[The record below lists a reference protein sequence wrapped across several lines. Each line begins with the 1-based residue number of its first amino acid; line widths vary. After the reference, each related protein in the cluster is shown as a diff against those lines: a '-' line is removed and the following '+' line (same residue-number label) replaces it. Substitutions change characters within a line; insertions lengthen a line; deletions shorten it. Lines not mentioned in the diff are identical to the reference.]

1 MKLSESEKA
10 NPQDYFLQSGV
21 DGEGNPIYNLLHEFV
36 DDYLPFKSIR
46 KKVFDGQADIVIQSD
61 TIQIYW
67 KSNLIAEAQ
76 LDGQVE
82 VAPDDWQGQLF
93 SFADANIS
101 KITEVDD
108 GEGGTIPI
116 TPFYR
121 AYVVKD
127 IPALGITDAV
137 LGLDIHWAFK
147 DTKLSFYLDAP
158 GFNARIRWQCRVK
171 DSAVAWT
178 DNTDPENPIYHRGL
192 NFNVSDYEGAVN
204 KGSQA
209 DPEAGWTQ
217 HWWTFEPDGKQI
229 DPADARTPLERYE
242 QGVGLVVDPYLSVD
256 EQATYFDITM
266 DGVVARVW
274 DNGSESF
281 IGKIYDKDAVGTT
294 DLFSF
299 GSKVVVGGTTYAI
312 SEDVGIVVTLIEN
325 TPLRVILRAQGNFE
339 SSAQADLSGE
349 QDSVLWM
356 IFYPDR
362 IAMRIELNV
371 TASITLSDNAANGLI
386 FMDSVIANLT
396 SEDSKYESGGS
407 ETDAG
412 GDGSQAGADYIATLA
427 TEIDIMGVAIENTLG
442 GGTGTYVQYIDDPG
456 VR

>member
-1 MKLSESEKA
+1 MS
-10 NPQDYFLQSGV
+10 
-21 DGEGNPIYNLLHEFV
+21 
-36 DDYLPFKSIR
+36 R
-46 KKVFDGQADIVIQSD
+46 
-61 TIQIYW
+61 
-67 KSNLIAEAQ
+67 
-76 LDGQVE
+76 
-82 VAPDDWQGQLF
+82 
-93 SFADANIS
+93 
-101 KITEVDD
+101 
-108 GEGGTIPI
+108 
-116 TPFYR
+116 
-121 AYVVKD
+121 
-127 IPALGITDAV
+127 
-137 LGLDIHWAFK
+137 
-147 DTKLSFYLDAP
+147 
-158 GFNARIRWQCRVK
+158 
-171 DSAVAWT
+171 
-178 DNTDPENPIYHRGL
+178 
-192 NFNVSDYEGAVN
+192 
-204 KGSQA
+204 
-209 DPEAGWTQ
+209 
-217 HWWTFEPDGKQI
+217 
-229 DPADARTPLERYE
+229 
-242 QGVGLVVDPYLSVD
+242 SVD

-456 VR
+456 VALRCVKIWLE